1 MQVDGLTDVFCVL
14 CSLGKSCLLYAFID
28 LNMIAVIMNLFII
41 IHMLRMVPLIVTN
54 VRCVQCVMVAL
65 SAIGMLVAI
74 SVMFAL
80 LGICVRCLL
89 FAS

>member
-1 MQVDGLTDVFCVL
+1 MIDVFCVL
-14 CSLGKSCLLYAFID
+14 WSLGKSCLLYAFID
-28 LNMIAVIMNLFII
+28 SNFIAVMVNLFII
-41 IHMLRMVPLIVTN
+41 IHMLRMVPRIVTN

-65 SAIGMLVAI
+65 TAIGMLVAI
-74 SVMFAL
+74 SVMFVL